1 MCFWRHSNGTK
12 QSPKLNWRGSSN
24 GEEVGAFH
32 LWRWRLL
39 LLLMVTTWFCHIYQK
54 LACRN
59 PSTTRQSLFSC
70 VGGISVHLE
79 IQWNKI
85 FSGPRGLDLRP
96 RFDWDLR
103 GIYWSSEVNFCMLI
117 IELLWPTPS
126 CTRIHS
132 SVNYFRKT
140 WSRIVVVSC
149 LAGRSV
155 SSCLPYYDYLAV
167 L

>member
-59 PSTTRQSLFSC
+59 PSTTRQSLFLC

-85 FSGPRGLDLRP
+85 GSSTRGLNLRP
-96 RFDWDLR
+96 RFDWE
-103 GIYWSSEVNFCMLI
+103 GFIEVQK
-117 IELLWPTPS
+117 S
-126 CTRIHS
+126 S
-132 SVNYFRKT
+132 SVC
-140 WSRIVVVSC
+140 WSLNCCDPHLLVLAFTRQLITSERHSLGRWLVSC